1 MDINTVIGLTGIAGM
16 LCLILFCGMSPGVAM
31 LLAGTCGSLALVP
44 PDSFSQLF
52 TGVIGAEIWSTFSS
66 YGLTVIPLFVLLGE
80 IIYHAGYSNRLFQA
94 SEAWLGGCRGGLAMT
109 TLLASAGFSAI
120 CGSNTATAAT
130 MCSVALEPMTK
141 AKYHPQLKCGSIA
154 VGSTLGAMIP
164 PSIVLVVYGLYTGSS
179 IGKLFAGSVVP
190 SAILVGSFL
199 LTVAVLCRLRPD
211 FAQPGPKASWR
222 KRFAVLPSVLEILVL
237 FAVIMGAMFSGIV
250 TPTEAA
256 GFGTFIGILGCLLR
270 RRLSYADLRAAMIAT
285 LHITGMVFMILAGAT
300 VFGKFLSLAR
310 LPQLLASSV
319 AGSTLSPTMI
329 ILLMAGCYVLGG
341 CLMDALAFL
350 LITLPLFIPLIE
362 RMGLD
367 LVWFGQVVC
376 LLTTLGAITPPV
388 GVSSFVVASRSKDST
403 IGQVFQGTLYFM
415 PAYLLVFLM
424 LLWFP
429 QPMVNWLAGMAK

>member
-1 MDINTVIGLTGIAGM
+1 MEINTSIGLTGIVGM
-16 LCLILFCGMSPGVAM
+16 LCLILFCGMSPGLAM
-31 LLAGTCGSLALVP
+31 LLAGTCGCLALVP

-52 TGVIGAEIWSTFSS
+52 TGIIGPEIWSTFSN

-80 IIYHAGYSNRLFQA
+80 VIYHAGYSDRLFKA
-94 SEAWLGGCRGGLAMT
+94 SEAWLGNCRGGLAMT
-109 TLLASAGFSAI
+109 TLLASAGFSTI

-130 MCSVALEPMTK
+130 MCSVALEPMGN

-154 VGSTLGAMIP
+154 VGSTLGVMIP
-164 PSIVLVVYGLYTGSS
+164 PSIVLVVYGLYTGAS

-190 SAILVGSFL
+190 SIILVGAFL
-199 LTVAVLCRLRPD
+199 LTVVILCRLRPD
-211 FAQPGPKASWR
+211 FAQKGKTASWG
-222 KRFAVLPSVLEILVL
+222 KRFSVLPSVLEIAVL
-237 FAVIMGAMFSGIV
+237 FALIMGAMFSGIV

-256 GFGTFIGILGCLLR
+256 GFGTFIGIIGCLLR
-270 RRLSYADLRAAMIAT
+270 KRLSYPGFRAAMIAT

-319 AGSTLSPTMI
+319 AGSNLSPAVI
-329 ILLMAGCYVLGG
+329 ILLMAGCYLAGG

-350 LITLPLFIPLIE
+350 LISLPLFIPLINQ
-362 RMGLD
+362 MGLD

-376 LLTTLGAITPPV
+376 LVTTLGAITPPV
-388 GVSSFVVASRSKDST
+388 GVSSFVVASMSKDTS

-415 PAYLLVFLM
+415 PAYALVFFL

-429 QPMVNWLAGMAK
+429 HPMVNWLANMAK